1 VKKIIGIDLGTTNS
15 CAAVVDVT
23 KPVVIPNREGAR
35 TTPSVVAFTNSG
47 ERLVGQIARRQALT
61 NPRSTVYAV
70 KRLMGRRFDSDEARK
85 ACSLVPYVIAE
96 APNGDAYVEVQ
107 DRQYSPEEISAL
119 VLREIKEF
127 SEEFL
132 GEEVTEAI
140 ITVPAYFD
148 DSQRQAT
155 KDAGTIAG
163 LEVLRIINEPTAAS
177 LAYGFGREKSEVI
190 AVYDLGGGTFD
201 ISILEIGTGVFEVK
215 STAGDTFLG
224 GEDFDARIMNC
235 LLDQFRQDT
244 GIDLSGD
251 MMAMQRIKEA
261 AEAAKCD
268 LSTAEV
274 SEISLPFIAADHAGP
289 KHLKVR
295 LTRSQLEEM
304 VGDLVESTLDP
315 CRNALEAARM
325 APEDVDV
332 VILVG
337 GQTRMP
343 MVIQTVSE
351 YFGSAP
357 NQDINPDEVVGI
369 GAAIQAGILQG
380 EVKDLILLDVTPL
393 SLGIETHG
401 GLFTK
406 LIERNSTIPTKR
418 SMVFTTVSDNQT
430 TVDVR
435 VLQGERGIASENRA
449 LGRFDLVGIPPAP
462 RGVPQIEVTFSID
475 SNGIVHVSARDLAT
489 GKEQGIEV
497 NPAGGLSK
505 AEIDTLIAEADKYRR
520 EDQQRRDVR
529 QLQNRLEGLLY
540 TNERVVREFGGS
552 LAAEDRETVRATLNR
567 ARKAVSSEERS
578 VLEEAVLAVQE
589 VSQILTEVMMMNP
602 AEALRM
608 TAGLSSSEDEEEK
621 AAEDGVERSYADG
634 DEHAERLLRGA
645 RCRPGRLLGRDQ
657 EGLPRPGGEVPP

>member
-1 VKKIIGIDLGTTNS
+1 VSKIIGIDLGTTNS

-35 TTPSVVAFTNSG
+35 TTPSVVAFTSSG
-47 ERLVGQIARRQALT
+47 ERLVGQIARRQAMT
-61 NPRSTVYAV
+61 NPQNTAYAV
-70 KRLMGRRFDSDEARK
+70 KRLIGRKYDSEEVRWAR
-85 ACSLVPYVIAE
+85 SLVPYAIVE
-96 APNGDAYVEVQ
+96 ADNGDAYVEVQ
-107 DRQYSPEEISAL
+107 GRKYSPPEISAL

-127 SEEFL
+127 AEEFL
-132 GEEVTEAI
+132 GEEVTKAI

-163 LEVLRIINEPTAAS
+163 LEVVRIINEPTAAS
-177 LAYGFGREKSEVI
+177 LAYGFGKDTNEVI

-201 ISILEIGTGVFEVK
+201 ISILEIGDGILEVK

-224 GEDFDARIMNC
+224 GEDFDSRIMEH
-235 LLDQFRQDT
+235 LLEQFKQET
-244 GIDLSGD
+244 GIDMSED

-268 LSTAEV
+268 LSSNDVA
-274 SEISLPFIAADHAGP
+274 EISLPFIAADHTGP
-289 KHLKVR
+289 KHLQVR
-295 LTRSQLEEM
+295 LTRSQLEEL
-304 VGDLVESTLDP
+304 VGDLVKRTLEP
-315 CRNALEAARM
+315 CQNAMEAARLK
-325 APEDVDV
+325 PGEIDQI
-332 VILVG
+332 ILVG

-343 MVIQTVSE
+343 MVISTVTE
-351 YFGSAP
+351 FFGRP
-357 NQDINPDEVVGI
+357 PCQDINPDEVVGI

-406 LIERNSTIPTKR
+406 VIERNSTIPTKK
-418 SMVFTTVSDNQT
+418 SMIFTTVADNQT
-430 TVDVR
+430 TVEVH
-435 VLQGERGIASENRA
+435 VLQGERGIAAENRS

-462 RGVPQIEVTFSID
+462 RGVPQVEVTFSID
-475 SNGIVHVSARDLAT
+475 SNGIVHVAARDLAT

-505 AEIDTLIAEADKYRR
+505 AEIDSLIAEADKYRKDDDRRR
-520 EDQQRRDVR
+520 EVR

-552 LAAEDRETVRATLNR
+552 LATEDRDQVRSTLNR
-567 ARKAVSSEERS
+567 ARKALTSEERS
-578 VLEEAVLAVQE
+578 VLEEAILAVQDAA
-589 VSQILTEVMMMNP
+589 QILTEVIMVNP
-602 AEALRM
+602 LAALGGSM
-608 TAGLSSSEDEEEK
+608 G
-621 AAEDGVERSYADG
+621 DG
-634 DEHAERLLRGA
+634 DEDTTES
-645 RCRPGRLLGRDQ
+645 
-657 EGLPRPGGEVPP
+657 ES

>member
-1 VKKIIGIDLGTTNS
+1 VSKIIGIDLGTTNS

-35 TTPSVVAFTNSG
+35 TTPSVVAFTSSG
-47 ERLVGQIARRQALT
+47 ERLVGQIARRQAMT
-61 NPRSTVYAV
+61 NPQNTAYAV
-70 KRLMGRRFDSDEARK
+70 KRLIGRKFDSEEVRWARGI
-85 ACSLVPYVIAE
+85 VPYSIVE
-96 APNGDAYVEVQ
+96 ADNGDAYVEVQ
-107 DRQYSPEEISAL
+107 GRKYSPPEISAL

-127 SEEFL
+127 AEEFL
-132 GEEVTEAI
+132 GEEVTKAI

-163 LEVLRIINEPTAAS
+163 LEVVRIINEPTAAS
-177 LAYGFGREKSEVI
+177 LAYGFGKDKNEVI

-201 ISILEIGTGVFEVK
+201 ISVLEIGDGILEVK

-224 GEDFDARIMNC
+224 GEDFDSRIMEH
-235 LLDQFRQDT
+235 LLEQFKQET
-244 GIDLSGD
+244 GIDMSED

-268 LSTAEV
+268 LSSNEV
-274 SEISLPFIAADHAGP
+274 ADISLPFIAADHTGP
-289 KHLKVR
+289 KHLQVR
-295 LTRSQLEEM
+295 LTRSQLEEL
-304 VGDLVESTLDP
+304 VGDLVKRTLEP
-315 CRNALEAARM
+315 CQNAMEAARLK
-325 APEDVDV
+325 AGEIDQ

-343 MVIQTVSE
+343 MVIATVTE
-351 YFGSAP
+351 FFGRP
-357 NQDINPDEVVGI
+357 PCQDINPDEVVGI

-406 LIERNSTIPTKR
+406 VIERNSTIPTKK
-418 SMVFTTVSDNQT
+418 SMIFTTVADNQT
-430 TVDVR
+430 TVEVH
-435 VLQGERGIASENRA
+435 VLQGERGIAAENRS

-462 RGVPQIEVTFSID
+462 RGVPQVEVTFSID
-475 SNGIVHVSARDLAT
+475 SNGIVHVAARDLAT

-505 AEIDTLIAEADKYRR
+505 AEIDSLIAEADKYRKDDDRRR
-520 EDQQRRDVR
+520 EVR

-552 LAAEDRETVRATLNR
+552 LATEDRDQVRSTLNR
-567 ARKAVSSEERS
+567 ARKALTSEERS
-578 VLEEAVLAVQE
+578 VLEEAILAVQDAA
-589 VSQILTEVMMMNP
+589 QILTEVIMVNP
-602 AEALRM
+602 LAALGGSM
-608 TAGLSSSEDEEEK
+608 GDSDEDPTESE
-621 AAEDGVERSYADG
+621 S
-634 DEHAERLLRGA
+634 
-645 RCRPGRLLGRDQ
+645 
-657 EGLPRPGGEVPP
+657 

>member
-1 VKKIIGIDLGTTNS
+1 MSKIIGIDLGTTNS

-35 TTPSVVAFTNSG
+35 TTSSIVAFTGGG
-47 ERLVGQIARRQALT
+47 ERLVGQIARRQSMT
-61 NPRSTVYAV
+61 NPGNTVYAV
-70 KRLMGRRFDSDEARK
+70 KRLIGRRYASEEVKRARE
-85 ACSLVPYVIAE
+85 LVPYKIVEAE
-96 APNGDAYVEVQ
+96 NGDAYVEIQ
-107 DRQYSPEEISAL
+107 ERQYSPQEIAAL

-127 SEEFL
+127 AEVFL
-132 GEEVTEAI
+132 GEEVTQAI

-163 LEVLRIINEPTAAS
+163 LEVQRIINEPTAAS
-177 LAYGFGREKSEVI
+177 LAYGIGRETHETI

-201 ISILEIGTGVFEVK
+201 ISILEIGEGLFEVK

-224 GEDFDARIMNC
+224 GEDFDQRVMEF
-235 LLDQFRQDT
+235 LLKRFNQDT

-251 MMAMQRIKEA
+251 TMAMQRIKEA
-261 AEAAKCD
+261 AEAAKCE
-268 LSTAEV
+268 LSTSEVAEV
-274 SEISLPFIAADHAGP
+274 SLPFIAADHTGP
-289 KHLKVR
+289 KHLQVR
-295 LTRSQLEEM
+295 LTRSELEEL
-304 VGDLVESTLDP
+304 VRSLVEGTLGP
-315 CRNALEAARM
+315 CKNALEAARLE
-325 APEDVDV
+325 PGDIDQ

-343 MVIQTVSE
+343 LVIETVAE
-351 YFGSAP
+351 FFGREP
-357 NQDINPDEVVGI
+357 CQDINPDEVVGI

-406 LIERNSTIPTKR
+406 IIERNSTIPTKK
-418 SMVFTTVSDNQT
+418 SMVFTTVADNQT
-430 TVDVR
+430 TVEVH
-435 VLQGERGIASENRA
+435 VLQGERGLAGENRS
-449 LGRFDLVGIPPAP
+449 LGRFDLVGVPPAP

-497 NPAGGLSK
+497 NPAGGLSR
-505 AEIDTLIAEADKYRR
+505 AEIDALIAEADKYRQD
-520 EDQQRRDVR
+520 DQHRRDVR

-552 LAAEDRETVRATLNR
+552 LSNEDRDQVRSTLNR
-567 ARKAVSSEERS
+567 AKKALTSEDRS
-578 VLEEAVLAVQE
+578 VLEEAILAVQE
-589 VSQILTEVMMMNP
+589 AAQILAQVIMYNP
-602 AEALRM
+602 MAAFGSHMQGGGPGSED
-608 TAGLSSSEDEEEK
+608 SSEEE
-621 AAEDGVERSYADG
+621 
-634 DEHAERLLRGA
+634 
-645 RCRPGRLLGRDQ
+645 
-657 EGLPRPGGEVPP
+657 

>member
-1 VKKIIGIDLGTTNS
+1 VSKIIGIDLGTTNS

-35 TTPSVVAFTNSG
+35 TTPSVVAFTSSG
-47 ERLVGQIARRQALT
+47 ERLVGQIARRQAMT
-61 NPRSTVYAV
+61 NPQNTAYAV
-70 KRLMGRRFDSDEARK
+70 KRLIGRKYDSEEVRWART
-85 ACSLVPYVIAE
+85 LVPYAIVE
-96 APNGDAYVEVQ
+96 ADNGDAYVEVQ
-107 DRQYSPEEISAL
+107 GRKYSPPEISAL

-127 SEEFL
+127 AEEFL
-132 GEEVTEAI
+132 GEEVTKAI

-163 LEVLRIINEPTAAS
+163 LEVVRIINEPTAAS
-177 LAYGFGREKSEVI
+177 LAYGFGKDKHEVI

-201 ISILEIGTGVFEVK
+201 ISILEIGDGILEVK

-224 GEDFDARIMNC
+224 GEDFDSRIMEH
-235 LLDQFRQDT
+235 LLEQFKQET
-244 GIDLSGD
+244 GIDMSED

-268 LSTAEV
+268 LSSNDVA
-274 SEISLPFIAADHAGP
+274 EISLPFIAADHTGP
-289 KHLKVR
+289 KHLQVS
-295 LTRSQLEEM
+295 LTRAQLEEL
-304 VGDLVESTLDP
+304 VGDLVKRTLEP
-315 CRNALEAARM
+315 CQNAIEAARLK
-325 APEDVDV
+325 PGDIDQ

-343 MVIQTVSE
+343 MVITTVTE
-351 YFGSAP
+351 FFGRP
-357 NQDINPDEVVGI
+357 PCQDINPDEVVGI

-406 LIERNSTIPTKR
+406 VIERNSTIPTKK
-418 SMVFTTVSDNQT
+418 SMIFTTVADNQT
-430 TVDVR
+430 TVEVH
-435 VLQGERGIASENRA
+435 VLQGERGIASENRS

-462 RGVPQIEVTFSID
+462 RGVPQVEVTFSID
-475 SNGIVHVSARDLAT
+475 SNGIVHVGARDLAT

-505 AEIDTLIAEADKYRR
+505 AEIDSLIAEADKYRKDDDKRR
-520 EDQQRRDVR
+520 EVR

-552 LAAEDRETVRATLNR
+552 LATEDRDQVRATLNR
-567 ARKAVSSEERS
+567 ARKALTSEERS
-578 VLEEAVLAVQE
+578 VLEEAILAVQDAA
-589 VSQILTEVMMMNP
+589 QILTEVIMVNP
-602 AEALRM
+602 LAALGGS
-608 TAGLSSSEDEEEK
+608 APE
-621 AAEDGVERSYADG
+621 G
-634 DEHAERLLRGA
+634 DEDTTES
-645 RCRPGRLLGRDQ
+645 
-657 EGLPRPGGEVPP
+657 ES